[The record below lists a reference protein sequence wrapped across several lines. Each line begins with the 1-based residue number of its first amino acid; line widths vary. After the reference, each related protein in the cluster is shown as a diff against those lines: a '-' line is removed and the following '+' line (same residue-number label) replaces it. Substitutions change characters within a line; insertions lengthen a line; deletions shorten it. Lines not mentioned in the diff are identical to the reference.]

1 MEEKIDLYG
10 NVIETKKRLPQNSP
24 YWVVYW
30 DDFHKRFI
38 AKKRI
43 EQGVKSEIVMKKE
56 VLVNNNRIDEVYFQS
71 GNYFYDETSCKEKVD
86 EANKKRGIE

>member
-1 MEEKIDLYG
+1 MKEKLDLYG
-10 NVIETKKRLPQNSP
+10 NTIETNKRLPQNSS

-30 DDFHKRFI
+30 DDNNKKFI
-38 AKKRI
+38 TKKRI

-71 GNYFYDETSCKEKVD
+71 GNYFYDETSCKEKAD

>member
-10 NVIETKKRLPQNSP
+10 DVIEKKKRLPQNSP

-30 DDFHKRFI
+30 NDHDERFI

-86 EANKKRGIE
+86 EANKKRGIK

>member
-1 MEEKIDLYG
+1 MKEKLDLYG
-10 NVIETKKRLPQNSP
+10 NTIETNKRLPQNSS

-30 DDFHKRFI
+30 DDNNKKFI
-38 AKKRI
+38 TKKRI

-71 GNYFYDETSCKEKVD
+71 GNYFYDEISCKEKVD